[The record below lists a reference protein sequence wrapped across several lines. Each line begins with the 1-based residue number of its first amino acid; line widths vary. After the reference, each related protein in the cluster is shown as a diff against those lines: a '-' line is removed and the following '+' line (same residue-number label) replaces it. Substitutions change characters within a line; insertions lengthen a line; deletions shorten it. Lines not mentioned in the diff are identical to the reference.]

1 MKRINAI
8 TRAKGIMASMLDR
21 KAKRLERQVSQ
32 AIDAAKDKADE
43 LRETADEII
52 NQMGKKTEA
61 NQTAELQLLINTYI
75 GTLNDAEAYDN
86 AVKYLI
92 ELKNKLQE
100 DVEVVD
106 E

>member
-8 TRAKGIMASMLDR
+8 TRAKGIMASVLDR

-61 NQTAELQLLINTYI
+61 GQTAELQLLINTYI

-86 AVKYLI
+86 AVKYLT